1 MRTFDLMKSS
11 IKEMADCHAIF
22 NGLVEGIEKC
32 VCLLIHDKH
41 E

>member
-22 NGLVEGIEKC
+22 NGLVEGIEKY
-32 VCLLIHDKH
+32 VYYMLI
-41 E
+41 